1 MNIVLLLILA
11 MMWGPSYMFI
21 KICVDEMSPFSVAA
35 GRCLIGATVLL
46 LVGRKLP
53 KWGKTWGFLALNGLF
68 ACSLP
73 FILFGFGEMRISSS
87 LAGMINGITPI
98 IAAVFSHL
106 LIPTDRLTPRRILG
120 VTIGIFGFCV
130 LAIPPL
136 FSQNLAMDV
145 IGILIVGLAATSY
158 AVGMILGKKYLAG
171 VPSLACA
178 TGQLVISTLYLV
190 PLALIFEP
198 GIPSISSKALFS
210 LIGLGLMG
218 TATAYA
224 LYFYVLE
231 RTSVTFL
238 ALSNYLLPIFS
249 VVLGSIVLGERI
261 TWTAYVSGGLILLG
275 MIIINVQGDILPMK
289 DLALRTVTG
298 TTTS

>member
-1 MNIVLLLILA
+1 MNVLLLLILA

-21 KICVDEMSPFSVAA
+21 KICVEEMSPFSVAA

-53 KWGKTWGFLALNGLF
+53 KWGKTWGFLALNGFF

-73 FILFGFGEMRISSS
+73 FVLFGLGETRISSA

-106 LIPTDRLTPRRILG
+106 LIPSDRLSPRRILG
-120 VTIGIFGFCV
+120 ISIGIFGFCV
-130 LAIPPL
+130 LAIPSL
-136 FSQNLAMDV
+136 FSQNLAMDE
-145 IGILIVGLAATSY
+145 IGILTVGLAATSY

-178 TGQLVISTLYLV
+178 TGQLVISSLYLV
-190 PLALIFEP
+190 PLALFAEG
-198 GIPSISSKALFS
+198 GIPTVSSKALYS
-210 LIGLGLMG
+210 LLGLGLMG

-249 VVLGSIVLGERI
+249 VVLGAVVLSERI

-275 MIIINVQGDILPMK
+275 MITLQGGNREKNINPINSPMRGR
-289 DLALRTVTG
+289 L
-298 TTTS
+298 SS